1 MLLLIPN
8 PGSRGVARC
17 CRFQPIQRDPHPHRC
32 GNSHTARRGFGLGLL
47 GATYGADPPLL
58 AVSTP
63 IASWRFRY
71 RGLLISKP
79 NLALRYHP
87 IEAINAAPD
96 SVLGVA
102 PGHWQQPH
110 DQMLTPRYHRTEAT
124 SNRGHHGLP
133 HLEAVVRHGR
143 HMVSFG
149 PRAIDGLPND

>member
-1 MLLLIPN
+1 VSRAAVDFNRSSVTPIPIAAVTAIQ
-8 PGSRGVARC
+8 PGVGSAWAFWG
-17 CRFQPIQRDPHPHRC
+17 PP
-32 GNSHTARRGFGLGLL
+32 TAP
-47 GATYGADPPLL
+47 TPLL

-63 IASWRFRY
+63 IAISWRFRY

-87 IEAINAAPD
+87 IEAINAAAD